1 MGKSLE
7 TVNECIRKYE
17 MFEEAICF
25 RGKLHIALN
34 YYHKAE
40 LDFKSIISNTS
51 KPSFLSYVG
60 LADCLRF
67 QGKLDKAL
75 GLYTRA
81 LDVLSNNDQRDLP
94 HRQEIELKIAIC
106 LYQL

>member
-1 MGKSLE
+1 M
-7 TVNECIRKYE
+7 
-17 MFEEAICF
+17 
-25 RGKLHIALN
+25 N

-40 LDFKSIISNTS
+40 VDFKSIITNTS

-75 GLYTRA
+75 ALYTRA
-81 LDVLSNNDQRDLP
+81 LDTLATNDHRDLP